1 MIDPEISL
9 FESVTLHKMVQSN
22 HDNAAPSIV
31 QSVDFL
37 GGENFN
43 SPLILGA
50 SVTIHISFES
60 AVIDSFLGFNYV
72 LNIRNVYIGLK
83 PKPMTKP
90 LSGLVY
96 PFITTYQDKSTI
108 EFQG

>member
-22 HDNAAPSIV
+22 YDNAPASIV

-37 GGENFN
+37 GGGGFN
-43 SPLILGA
+43 SPLELGA
-50 SVTIHISFES
+50 AVTIHVPFES

-72 LNIRNVYIGLK
+72 LNLRKVYIGLK
-83 PKPMTKP
+83 PREAKKP

-96 PFITTYQDKSTI
+96 PFITTFTEK
-108 EFQG
+108 